1 MRILFSI
8 FLLLPL
14 MTNAADLQQGQVWAY
29 KTRPGE
35 SDSTLTVLKVE
46 RYNDLGTVVHIRVDG
61 IRMKNPLKGNVITDI
76 PHLPFKESAVRRSV
90 TKLVRTLSSLPEF
103 QDGYDTWKK
112 AYLAG
117 EAGAFDSSVK
127 ATLDALLRANW
138 EERK

>member
-1 MRILFSI
+1 
-8 FLLLPL
+8 

-35 SDSTLTVLKVE
+35 SDSTITVLNVE
-46 RYNDLGTVVHIRVDG
+46 RYKDIGTVVHIRVDRV
-61 IRMKNPLKGNVITDI
+61 RMTNPLKGNVVTDI

-90 TKLVRTLSSLPEF
+90 IKLIRTLSSVPEF

-117 EAGAFDSSVK
+117 QTGAFDSSIN
-127 ATLDALLRANW
+127 ATLDAMLRANW
-138 EERK
+138 EERKQT